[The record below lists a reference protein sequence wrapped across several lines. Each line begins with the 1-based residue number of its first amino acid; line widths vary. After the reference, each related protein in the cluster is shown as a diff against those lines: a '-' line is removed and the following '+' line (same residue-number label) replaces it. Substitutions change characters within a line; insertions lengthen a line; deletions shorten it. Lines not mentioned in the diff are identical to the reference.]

1 MANLREKPM
10 FKPVFTIT
18 PAIASLLM
26 EIEALKQEINALPIT
41 PHVLAGLRESAR
53 LATTKYST
61 YIEGNRLSLEQID
74 LVIHHGKQ
82 IPERT
87 REEKE
92 VLGYYSALEEV
103 EKLATTKHNLTEK
116 NIQNIHALV
125 MGGGNKK
132 IKPTP
137 YRTVQNVIRD
147 STTGKIV
154 YLPPEYHDV
163 PILMSSLCEWLTQS
177 KQDHMPHPLRAA
189 IAHYQ
194 FATIHP
200 YIDGNGRTARLLTTL
215 ILHKESYGLKGIYS
229 LEEYYAKNLA
239 DYYQALDI
247 GPSHNY
253 YLGRADADI
262 TSWIEYFCAG
272 MLESFKNVKRHA
284 LEAQFHGSQD
294 TSTKMLDIDPRK
306 RIALTLFTKKTIIT
320 SHDIEALFKL
330 KPRTARALCK
340 KWVDEGFLIIVNP
353 SKKIRNY
360 QLNPTINR

>member
-1 MANLREKPM
+1 M
-10 FKPVFTIT
+10 FKPVFIIT
-18 PAIASLLM
+18 PAIANMLM
-26 EIEALKQEINALPIT
+26 QIEALKQEINTLPIT
-41 PHVLAGLRESAR
+41 PYVLAGLRESAR
-53 LATTKYST
+53 LASTKYST
-61 YIEGNRLSLEQID
+61 YIEGNRLTLAQID
-74 LVIHHGKQ
+74 SVIHHGKQ
-82 IPERT
+82 IPERA

-103 EKLATTKHNLTEK
+103 EKLALTKQDLTEK

-125 MGGGNKK
+125 MSGGNKK

-147 STTGKIV
+147 SATGKIV
-154 YLPPEYHDV
+154 YLPPESPDV
-163 PILMSSLCEWLTQS
+163 PGLMNDLCNWLAQT
-177 KQDHMPHPLRAA
+177 KQDQMPHPLRAA

-229 LEEYYAKNLA
+229 LEEYYAKNLP

-262 TSWIEYFCAG
+262 TSWIEYFCTG

-284 LEAQFHGSQD
+284 LEAQLEGSSD
-294 TSTKMLDIDPRK
+294 STTKMLDIDPRK
-306 RIALTLFTKKTIIT
+306 RTALTLFTKKTVIA
-320 SHDIEALFKL
+320 SHDIEKLFKL

-340 KWVDEGFLIIVNP
+340 KWVDEGFLIIVNR

-360 QLNPTINR
+360 ELNPAINK